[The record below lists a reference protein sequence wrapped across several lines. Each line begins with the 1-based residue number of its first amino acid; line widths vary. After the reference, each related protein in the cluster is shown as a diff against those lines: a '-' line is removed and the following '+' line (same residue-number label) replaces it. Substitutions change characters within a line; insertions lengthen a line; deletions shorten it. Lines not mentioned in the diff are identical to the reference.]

1 MLKTT
6 NSTDCSSSTAASL
19 IANGGA
25 YIGKKLSV
33 GGYAVLQS
41 TSNSILLTKSYFP
54 DKRGP
59 LGCSING
66 TQVNFSGRTGK
77 YSFTLDI
84 KFKAGVV
91 SGTSITFTIGNLKS
105 TTVRIGTNLSA
116 MSPYSVT
123 FSNVSFDGSQIG
135 KNYTVSASYSGSVFP
150 ISSVSNFKL
159 NDYGENSGKMIA
171 IGDVTDIYA
180 GNTVIGCTN
189 GGQSRRIEIG
199 ANGSSYVYATS
210 NTSGLTA
217 TSSDRRDKADFESIT
232 SSLEFVNE
240 LKPVTFVDNHRDKYI
255 IEGIFDEE
263 NYTAQTFKGHRR
275 IAGFIAQEVYQSMK
289 DIYNDDNYASI
300 VDYSR
305 YDEDSEVDRYYMRYT
320 QLIPFLTGA
329 IQELSSKLDTATN
342 KISELESKIA
352 ELQDK

>member
-6 NSTDCSSSTAASL
+6 NSTDCSSSTSASL
-19 IANGGA
+19 IASGGA

-41 TSNSILLTKSYFP
+41 TSKSILLTKSYNP
-54 DKRGP
+54 VKEEP
-59 LGCSING
+59 LRCNISG
-66 TQVNFSGRTGK
+66 TKVNFNGRVGK

-84 KFKAGVV
+84 TFRLGI
-91 SGTSITFTIGNLKS
+91 SSETSVTFTIGNLKS
-105 TTVRIGTNLSA
+105 TTVTGVKVGA
-116 MSPYSVT
+116 MIPFTVT
-123 FSNVSFDGSQIG
+123 FSNVSFDGSQLG
-135 KNYTVSASYSGSVFP
+135 PNYDVSATNSSGSLFP

-159 NDYGENSGKMIA
+159 NDFGENSGKMIA
-171 IGDVTDIYA
+171 IGDVTNIYK
-180 GNTVIGCTN
+180 GNTVIGCTKN

-240 LKPVTFVDNHRDKYI
+240 LQPVTFVDNHRDKYI

-289 DIYNDDNYASI
+289 DIYNDDNYAS
-300 VDYSR
+300 SH
-305 YDEDSEVDRYYMRYT
+305 S
-320 QLIPFLTGA
+320 
-329 IQELSSKLDTATN
+329 
-342 KISELESKIA
+342 
-352 ELQDK
+352 

>member
-6 NSTDCSSSTAASL
+6 NSTDCSSSTSASL
-19 IANGGA
+19 IASGGA

-33 GGYAVLQS
+33 GGYAILQS
-41 TSNSILLTKSYFP
+41 TSNSILLTKSYNP
-54 DKRGP
+54 VKKEP
-59 LGCSING
+59 LSCSISG
-66 TQVNFSGRTGK
+66 TKVKFSGRTGT

-84 KFKAGVV
+84 KFKSGVV
-91 SGTSITFTIGNLKS
+91 SGTSVTFTIGSLKS
-105 TTVRIGTNLSA
+105 TTVTIGVNIA
-116 MSPYSVT
+116 PMNPYTVT
-123 FSNVSFDGSQIG
+123 FSNVSFSNSQIG
-135 KNYTVSASYSGSVFP
+135 QNYNVSAALSGGSIFA
-150 ISSVSNFKL
+150 ISSVSNFNL
-159 NDYGENSGKMIA
+159 DDSGENSGKMIA
-171 IGDVTDIYA
+171 IGDVTNIYK

-240 LKPVTFVDNHRDKYI
+240 LQPVTFVDNHRDKYI

-289 DIYNDDNYASI
+289 DIYNDDNYAS
-300 VDYSR
+300 SH
-305 YDEDSEVDRYYMRYT
+305 S
-320 QLIPFLTGA
+320 
-329 IQELSSKLDTATN
+329 
-342 KISELESKIA
+342 
-352 ELQDK
+352 